1 MVKLTQKGGNA
12 VINIVLWI
20 FAIIGIVAIIY
31 LVIVYI
37 TTSSSKSNSTTDSF
51 PPNSFMTTSGLNCP
65 DYWIKVADS
74 NGKVHCRNAY
84 GIPLKDKKCSNSAK
98 FSTIKSSTWTGS
110 EDKANLS
117 GVKERC
123 KWLNECGGVW
133 QGVQQY
139 C

>member
-20 FAIIGIVAIIY
+20 FAIIGIIAIIY

-37 TTSSSKSNSTTDSF
+37 TTSASKSSSTTDSF

-84 GIPLKDKKCSNSAK
+84 GLPLKNKTCDNSAK

-110 EDKANLS
+110 EDKAKLS

-123 KWLNECGGVW
+123 KWLKECGGVW

>member
-51 PPNSFMTTSGLNCP
+51 LQTHS
-65 DYWIKVADS
+65 
-74 NGKVHCRNAY
+74 
-84 GIPLKDKKCSNSAK
+84 
-98 FSTIKSSTWTGS
+98 
-110 EDKANLS
+110 
-117 GVKERC
+117 
-123 KWLNECGGVW
+123 
-133 QGVQQY
+133 
-139 C
+139 